1 MWEKQPHAFG
11 VRSGVSEYGS
21 SVRKKEK
28 LRRTFFFSPLQMC
41 IELLPHVRYLTKS
54 DDPIVNKI
62 KILSELHE
70 DHI

>member
-1 MWEKQPHAFG
+1 MGETAHTFG

-28 LRRTFFFSPLQMC
+28 LRRTFFFPLQMC
-41 IELLPHVRYLTKS
+41 IELLSHVRYLTKS
-54 DDPIVNKI
+54 GDPIFHKI